1 MDLRIQVWV
10 LLLIGWIS
18 TGSDA
23 RQDYIIEII
32 DQILVALFC
41 VVSRVQPLDPK
52 TCCGR

>member
-1 MDLRIQVWV
+1 LDPLAQVWV

-18 TGSDA
+18 TGNDA

-41 VVSRVQPLDPK
+41 VVSGV
-52 TCCGR
+52 